1 VTLIEDQGVGTRWAV
16 ASSAWAALYD
26 RHVAEV
32 HRYVHRRCG
41 DRSLAEDVTQ
51 DTFLAAV
58 RTMDDPDEV
67 TVGWLIRV
75 ARNRL
80 VDVLRRQTRYEG
92 KLRLVRPGDDRGDQT
107 ELVAERLWVREA
119 LETLKVE
126 HRLVLMLHYV
136 DGYTVA
142 ALADELDR
150 SPKAVE
156 ALVTRARRN
165 LVKELERDDG

>member
-1 VTLIEDQGVGTRWAV
+1 M
-16 ASSAWAALYD
+16 S
-26 RHVAEV
+26 
-32 HRYVHRRCG
+32 RRNFAKQNRRLLSFRICH
-41 DRSLAEDVTQ
+41 
-51 DTFLAAV
+51 
-58 RTMDDPDEV
+58 
-67 TVGWLIRV
+67 

-80 VDVLRRQTRYEG
+80 IDLLRRRTRYEA
-92 KLRLVRPGDDRGDQT
+92 KLRLVGSGDDRWDQT
-107 ELVAERLWVREA
+107 DLVADRLRVREA

-150 SPKAVE
+150 SRNAVE

-165 LVKELERDDG
+165 LVKALERDDG